1 MVKMSIVVNNRMTAL
16 ILYFIWLQN
25 TERIR
30 RREENK
36 LIMGYEKSKIDC
48 IHIYRR
54 DSHVSYCQ
62 EARSERNCDP
72 DGS

>member
-1 MVKMSIVVNNRMTAL
+1 MFFMWSGK
-16 ILYFIWLQN
+16 

-30 RREENK
+30 RNVENK
-36 LIMGYEKSKIDC
+36 LIKPGEQSKIDC

-62 EARSERNCDP
+62 KARSERDGNP
-72 DGS
+72 DGD